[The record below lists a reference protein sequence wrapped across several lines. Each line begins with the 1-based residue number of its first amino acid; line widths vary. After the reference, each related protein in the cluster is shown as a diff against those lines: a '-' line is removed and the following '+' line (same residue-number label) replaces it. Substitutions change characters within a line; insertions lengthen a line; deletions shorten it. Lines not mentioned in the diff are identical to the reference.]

1 MLSFIHKLLYI
12 MQKTAFI
19 ILSLISYLVFGQQNI
34 VKDINEDG
42 VLDTLNSYYSGGSS
56 FGGRYV
62 KVTNGKTGEI
72 HELNSA
78 GSFSQIKKIILIPPA
93 LNKPENILF
102 LDAIKNEMLPSERNL
117 PDPSLQWIINGSYS
131 NIELNNNAY
140 FNQIIDPQINWTHGE
155 LKLPHTY
162 YTLVEGD
169 DLRKLYD
176 SSFENPNWY
185 NELEHNKG
193 LLIYYAH
200 NHYRN
205 KSGDS
210 IKLVDS
216 NDTYKIYKTSH
227 GVAVK
232 KKDKYKWLFIS
243 DIELTSAPGKL
254 RWESI
259 RKVTLLNK
267 YLIIQQKLQPAE
279 NDKLYVINIETGI
292 CGSVKFKLPNSMNF
306 NENGKN
312 AFIVEGKSIILN
324 VEGKQVVFKL
334 KDIFK
339 ELEVPFETRL

>member
-1 MLSFIHKLLYI
+1 MR
-12 MQKTAFI
+12 KTALITIF
-19 ILSLISYLVFGQQNI
+19 LISYYVSGQQNI
-34 VKDINEDG
+34 IKDINKDG
-42 VLDTLNSYYSGGSS
+42 VLDTLNSESRSGSS

-62 KVTNGKTGEI
+62 EITNGKTGEI
-72 HELNSA
+72 YELNSA
-78 GSFSQIKKIILIPPA
+78 GCFCQIKNTILIPPI

-102 LDAIKNEMLPSERNL
+102 LDAIKSEMLPFEENS

-169 DLRKLYD
+169 DLRKLYG
-176 SSFENPNWY
+176 SSFESPEWY

-216 NDTYKIYKTSH
+216 NRTYKIYQTSH
-227 GVAVK
+227 GVVVK

-259 RKVTLLNK
+259 RKVMLLNK

-292 CGSVKFKLPNSMNF
+292 CGRIKFKLPNSMNF